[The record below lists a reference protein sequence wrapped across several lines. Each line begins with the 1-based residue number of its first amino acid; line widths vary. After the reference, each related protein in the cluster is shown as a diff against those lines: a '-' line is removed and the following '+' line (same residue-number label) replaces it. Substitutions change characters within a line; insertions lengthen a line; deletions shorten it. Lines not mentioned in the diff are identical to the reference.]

1 MGWGELRSALGEL
14 HLLVMSVEDDSLSE
28 KRRPQIVD
36 EMPFAKSRIVADMRI
51 MLMEIEEKH
60 IMNTKYQ
67 VSETSNEESFK

>member
-14 HLLVMSVEDDSLSE
+14 HLLVMSVEDDRLSE

-51 MLMEIEEKH
+51 MLMERRRMVLIEYRTDKAG
-60 IMNTKYQ
+60 
-67 VSETSNEESFK
+67 S